1 MNSNN
6 NNKLVLFNPFG
17 KLHSFLAEC
26 ILYEWIERKNHKI
39 GIHIDDTWTENNINQ
54 FIENE
59 IHINDI
65 LLFIIHP
72 IYFLQNEFMKSIMM
86 KILELKVKVKRI
98 LYITEPL
105 TLMMERHNYKYII
118 QKYKIE
124 EIWTYTQNNIHLLQ
138 IPFRKFILVPPQF
151 NQIYHFLDI
160 KSENEN
166 YDLSKIVFIG
176 NKTNKRN
183 EIFQEFG
190 NDFIHREN
198 VWSKNEWTELLK
210 EYKFYINIHR
220 IPNCQTLETLRIIPI
235 LSNGGIVI
243 SEKCNQNEMIEYQNY
258 NIYFCE
264 RNEMNEMWNKIK
276 NEFHENFHEKET
288 ERIIKWKLF
297 RENKQMNI
305 ITNTLFNSI

>member
-1 MNSNN
+1 MND
-6 NNKLVLFNPFG
+6 KQLILLNPFG

-26 ILYEWIERKNHKI
+26 ILYEWFERKDKK
-39 GIHIDDTWTENNINQ
+39 GIHIDDNWEENDIIQ

-72 IYFLQNEFMKSIMM
+72 IYFLQNEFMKSIML
-86 KILELKVKVKRI
+86 KILELKIKVKRI

-118 QKYKIE
+118 QKYKME
-124 EIWTYTQNNIHLLQ
+124 EIWTYTKNNIQLLK
-138 IPFRKFILVPPQF
+138 IPFRQFLNVPPQF
-151 NQIYHFLDI
+151 NQIYHFLDL
-160 KSENEN
+160 KSEYEN

-183 EIFQEFG
+183 EIFQELDD
-190 NDFIHREN
+190 DFIHRDN

-264 RNEMNEMWNKIK
+264 RNEIVEIWNKLK
-276 NEFHENFHEKET
+276 NEFQNNFHEKEL
-288 ERIIKWKLF
+288 ERITKWKLF
-297 RENKQMNI
+297 RENKHMNI
-305 ITNTLFNSI
+305 ISYNIFHSI